1 MDIKETLFRLSDLSA
16 VGSITEAADLAFE
29 LLSKYADTARA
40 GGLTVIGKLK
50 GKSDYTIMLDAH
62 IDEVGFIVTDVD
74 ENGFITAAKCGGI
87 DLRTLPARPVTV
99 HGKKDIAAVFCST
112 PPHLS
117 KGDEVF
123 DDISKLKLDTGLGE
137 KAQDIVSVGD
147 YITYRTKASSL
158 FGSRVTGK
166 SFDDRAGVVCLLE
179 LAERLSKKQLPCNVV
194 FSICDGEELGLRGAK
209 TSAFRIQP
217 DEAVAIDVSFG
228 DGPDISPDDCGK
240 LSLGAMVGVSPVLDR
255 RISDRLT
262 DIAKTEGIP
271 YQTEVMG
278 GRTSTDGDVI
288 SVTANGVR
296 TGLLSIPLRNMHT
309 DVEVIDTEDIKSVCD
324 ILESYILS
332 GGVMN
337 D

>member
-50 GKSDYTIMLDAH
+50 GESDYTIMLDAH
-62 IDEVGFIVTDVD
+62 IDEVALIVTDID
-74 ENGFITAAKCGGI
+74 KNGFITAAKCGGI

-147 YITYRTKASSL
+147 YITYRTKANSL

-240 LSLGAMVGVSPVLDR
+240 LSGGAMVGISPVLDR

-324 ILESYILS
+324 IIESYILS

>member
-147 YITYRTKASSL
+147 YITYRTKANSL

-240 LSLGAMVGVSPVLDR
+240 LSSGAMVGISPVLDR

>member
-62 IDEVGFIVTDVD
+62 IDEVALIVTDID
-74 ENGFITAAKCGGI
+74 KNGFITAAKCGGI

-240 LSLGAMVGVSPVLDR
+240 LSSGAMVGISPVLDR

-271 YQTEVMG
+271 YQAEVMG

>member
-16 VGSITEAADLAFE
+16 VGSITEASDLAFE

-40 GGLTVIGKLK
+40 DGLTVIGKLK

-62 IDEVGFIVTDVD
+62 IDEVALIVTDID
-74 ENGFITAAKCGGI
+74 KNGFITAAKCGGI

-137 KAQDIVSVGD
+137 KAQDIISVGD
-147 YITYRTKASSL
+147 YITYRTKASTL
-158 FGSRVTGK
+158 FGTRVTGK

-179 LAERLSKKQLPCNVV
+179 LAERLSGKKLPCNVV
-194 FSICDGEELGLRGAK
+194 FSICDSEELGLRGAK
-209 TSAFRIQP
+209 TAAFRIQP

-240 LSLGAMVGVSPVLDR
+240 LSGGAMVGVSPVLDR

>member
-147 YITYRTKASSL
+147 YITYRTKANSL

-240 LSLGAMVGVSPVLDR
+240 LSGGAMVGISPVLDR